1 MTDPAFYQLY
11 AFVMIGAALAV
22 FAVLDGFDLGIGMM
36 LPFFRRPQ
44 DKRIMVQSIW
54 PFWDGNELWA
64 LIGGGGLFAL
74 FPDVFATLLSLLY
87 PIVVL
92 LLVAL
97 LFRPVTF
104 ELWYHDERG
113 RRVWEWSFFA
123 TSVVI
128 TFVFGAV
135 YGLTLSGLPFT
146 AEDKYL
152 GSLLAVLRP
161 MPILTAL
168 LFVAAFLMHGSAY
181 LVTRSQDD
189 LQAAG
194 RRVFAVAWPVFV
206 TLLVVW
212 FLAGMFT
219 RQAWGRPLPVA
230 CGVVSLL
237 LAIVLG
243 LFARRG
249 GSRRIMVLSGLTL
262 ASLFPVLGALQYP
275 VVLVNSAMPAASLT
289 LADASPVYTLKFVA
303 VLGTVVLSVVAVYT
317 FFVYRIFRGKVLDD
331 GHGY

>member
-11 AFVMIGAALAV
+11 AFMMIGVALAV

-36 LPFFRRPQ
+36 LPFFRRPE
-44 DKRIMVQSIW
+44 DKRVMVQSIW

-74 FPDVFATLLSLLY
+74 FPDVFANLLSLLY

-104 ELWYHDERG
+104 ELWYHDQRA

-123 TSVVI
+123 TSLVI

-161 MPILTAL
+161 MPVLTAL

-181 LVTRSQDD
+181 LVTRSQNE

-194 RRVFAVAWPVFV
+194 RRVFAVAWPVF
-206 TLLVVW
+206 TALLVAW
-212 FLAGMFT
+212 FLTGMFT
-219 RQAWGRPLPVA
+219 RHAWGRTLPLA

-243 LFARRG
+243 YLARGG
-249 GSRRIMVLSGLTL
+249 GSRRILVLSGLTL

-275 VVLVNSAMPAASLT
+275 VVLVNSAMPAASIT

-303 VLGTVVLSVVAVYT
+303 VLGTIVLSIVAVYT
-317 FFVYRIFRGKVLDD
+317 VFVYRVFRGKVLDD
-331 GHGY
+331 GAGY